1 MCPYIVSGNNMDLL
15 SRDTWKTTFWNILSL
30 TYISL
35 HGAIQTIV
43 TNYRIAVSD
52 ALFFVS
58 KPHLL
63 NMAPACS
70 DAIKKC
76 WAWVIFLS
84 LFFHLLCSCVFFCV
98 WANVDSMLCQGS
110 YKGSALY
117 SLALVT
123 SLIWVVVDLYISHAT
138 SSIVCLFFNKLE
150 AKGLRSP
157 VNYQ

>member
-84 LFFHLLCSCVFFCV
+84 LFFHLLCSCFLFCV
-98 WANVDSMLCQGS
+98 SKCWFHVVSRVLQGVCTLFTCARYLINLS
-110 YKGSALY
+110 RRRFIHFTCNFIY
-117 SLALVT
+117 SV
-123 SLIWVVVDLYISHAT
+123 LI
-138 SSIVCLFFNKLE
+138 F
-150 AKGLRSP
+150 
-157 VNYQ
+157 